1 MTTDA
6 RRLRPAENTMAGA
19 VAGALDSLALSGE
32 DQAAARLAR
41 HYAECIDA
49 AEEFDQRQLAL
60 AKLGPA
66 LLSVLES
73 LGATPAARARVA
85 KGVPSRAES
94 RLNLIR
100 EARR

>member
-1 MTTDA
+1 MSNDP
-6 RRLRPAENTMAGA
+6 RRLRPAEDTMAGA
-19 VAGALDSLALSGE
+19 VAGALDSLTLQGE
-32 DQAAARLAR
+32 DEAAARLAR
-41 HYAECIDA
+41 HYAETIDA

-85 KGVPSRAES
+85 KGVPTRAQT
-94 RLNLIR
+94 RLDLIR